1 MISYGDGSSASG
13 TVGFD
18 TVEIGGLTA
27 QKQCVELAN
36 QVSQSFMQETNTDG
50 LLGLAFSSINQV
62 SPQQQKT
69 FWENVMGDLEQPLF
83 TANLEVDNSGTY
95 EFGAIDSTKF
105 TGSLNYAAVD
115 NSGGFWQIGTSSFSV
130 AGTQHS
136 CSSCSPTIV
145 DTGTSLL
152 ILDDSVVTAY
162 YAQVKGA
169 TLSSTYGAYVYPCST
184 TPADF
189 GWTIGNGYDA
199 VIKGA
204 DMTFAPTGAGDGLC
218 IGGIQPGGT
227 QAGE

>member
-1 MISYGDGSSASG
+1 MIQYGDGSKASG

-69 FWENVMGDLEQPLF
+69 FWENVMDDLEQPLF
-83 TANLEVDNSGTY
+83 TVNLEQDNSGTY
-95 EFGAIDSTKF
+95 EFGAIDSSKF

-115 NSGGFWQIGTSSFSV
+115 NSEGFWQIGTSSFTVGGS
-130 AGTQHS
+130 QHD
-136 CSSCSPTIV
+136 CSSCNPTIV

-152 ILDDSVVTAY
+152 ILDDQVVQAY
-162 YAQVKGA
+162 YSQVNGAQ
-169 TLSSTYGAYVYPCST
+169 LSGGTWVYPCST

-189 GWTIGNGYDA
+189 GWTIGNGYTA

-204 DMTFAPTGAGDGLC
+204 DLTFEKVPQSDLC
-218 IGGIQPGGT
+218 VGGIQPGGT
-227 QAGE
+227 SAGK